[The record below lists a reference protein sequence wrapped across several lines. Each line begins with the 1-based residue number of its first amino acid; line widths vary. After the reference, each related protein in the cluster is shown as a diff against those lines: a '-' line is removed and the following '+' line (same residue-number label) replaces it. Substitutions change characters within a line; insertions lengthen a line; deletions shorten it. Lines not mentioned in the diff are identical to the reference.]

1 VKGPFI
7 ATVDIGSPFKMT
19 SEPYTIA
26 GPPAIEPKIIGKR
39 NLWPIAIAALCI
51 AIAYVVF
58 VSVRKSK
65 TQ

>member
-19 SEPYTIA
+19 SEPYTMA
-26 GPPAIEPKIIGKR
+26 GPPAIEPEIIGKR
-39 NLWPIAIAALCI
+39 NLWPIAVSVLCI

>member
-1 VKGPFI
+1 
-7 ATVDIGSPFKMT
+7 M
-19 SEPYTIA
+19 A
-26 GPPAIEPKIIGKR
+26 GPPAIEPEIIRKQ
-39 NLWPIAIAALCI
+39 NLWPIAIAVLCI